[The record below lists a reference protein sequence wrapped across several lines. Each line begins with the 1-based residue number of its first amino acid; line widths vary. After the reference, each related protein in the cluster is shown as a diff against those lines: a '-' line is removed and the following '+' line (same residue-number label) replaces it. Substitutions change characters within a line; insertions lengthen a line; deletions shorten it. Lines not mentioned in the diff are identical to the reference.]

1 MYNTYYGFKEKPFKL
16 VPNPEYLFLS
26 KSHEEAY
33 AHLSYATR
41 QGDGFVAITGE
52 VGTGKTTLCR
62 AFLNSLDSNT
72 ETAFIFNPRLNA
84 VQLLQAINTEFGIP
98 AHAGNIKDL
107 IDILNIFLL
116 KKKAQQKNVIVLVDE
131 AQSLSTETLEMLRM
145 LSNLETTRAKL
156 IQIILVGQPEL
167 ADLLETYE
175 LRQLGQRINLSCH
188 LLPLNF
194 KETCHYIRHRINIAA
209 NRPSDL
215 FTPKA
220 LKIIFRHTGGTPR
233 KINIACDRAL
243 LTAFSLGKKKVN
255 DTIAK
260 TAVLEISG
268 RGRGQRASRS
278 GFFGKILLAVCSVFI
293 IVAVTALAVRYY
305 YISQNNVA
313 AKGPNSQLDE
323 SMERSAPV
331 IYKIPGLSA
340 GEEELAVETLP
351 PQQPIIPSNRE
362 KEKEAGFG
370 PGMGE
375 IAEQLDSEKES
386 RLFQY
391 LSHNQSDANRLSALK
406 VVLGE
411 WTEKPVIESY
421 VGSVMD
427 DEDFFRI
434 AVRQNKLSLARIDNN
449 MDMIERMNLPA
460 VMLFFIPG
468 EPDMLFMTVTAIKKG
483 TYRFSTVE
491 RTPYPIVA
499 SKEEVRRLWAGI
511 AFLPW
516 KNHLAYPGIIPSSA
530 PKSAVVTLKMLLQ
543 DIGFNNI
550 KSDDK
555 YDIPTQLAV
564 KEVQAKY
571 GLTVD
576 GRVGP
581 LTKIAL
587 YQEKNAW
594 KAPYLN
600 R

>member
-1 MYNTYYGFKEKPFKL
+1 MYNTYFGLKEKPFKL

-62 AFLNSLDSNT
+62 AFLNSLDNNT

-98 AHAGNIKDL
+98 AHASNIKDL

-116 KKKAQQKNVIVLVDE
+116 KKKHQQKTVIVLVDE
-131 AQSLSTETLEMLRM
+131 AQSLAPETLEMLRM
-145 LSNLETTRAKL
+145 LSNLETTRNKL

-188 LLPLNF
+188 LLPLNY
-194 KETCHYIRHRINIAA
+194 KETCHYIRHRINIASH
-209 NRPSDL
+209 RPSDL

-220 LKIIFRHTGGTPR
+220 LKTIYRHTGGIPR

-243 LTAFSLGKKKVN
+243 LTAFSLGKSKVSA
-255 DTIAK
+255 TIAA
-260 TAVLEISG
+260 TAILEISG
-268 RGRGQRASRS
+268 RRRNRRQPGSS
-278 GFFGKILLAVCSVFI
+278 SIGKIIFAISGVFI
-293 IVAVTALAVRYY
+293 IVILTALAVRYY
-305 YISQNNVA
+305 YVSQNNVA
-313 AKGPNSQLDE
+313 KDTNSQLHEPFD
-323 SMERSAPV
+323 RSAPV
-331 IYKIPGLSA
+331 IYKIPEKTPM
-340 GEEELAVETLP
+340 EEELAVEALP
-351 PQQPIIPSNRE
+351 PQKPILPL
-362 KEKEAGFG
+362 
-370 PGMGE
+370 
-375 IAEQLDSEKES
+375 EQDITAEKES
-386 RLFQY
+386 NLFQY
-391 LSHNQSDANRLSALK
+391 LSGNQLKVDRISALK
-406 VVLGE
+406 VILRE
-411 WTEKPVIESY
+411 WTDDPVIESY
-421 VGSVMD
+421 MGSVVA

-434 AVRQNKLSLARIDNN
+434 ATRQNDLSLARIDHN
-449 MDMIERMNLPA
+449 MNLIERMNLPA

-468 EPDMLFMTVTAIKKG
+468 EPDMLYLTVTAVKKD
-483 TYRFSTVE
+483 TYYFTADNGDPS
-491 RTPYPIVA
+491 PISA
-499 SKEEVRRLWAGI
+499 PKEEVRRLWAGI

-550 KSDDK
+550 KNDDN
-555 YDIPTQLAV
+555 YDDQTQLAV
-564 KEVQAKY
+564 KEIQAKF
-571 GLTVD
+571 GLKVD

>member
-1 MYNTYYGFKEKPFKL
+1 MYNTFFGFKEKPFKL

-26 KSHEEAY
+26 RSHEEAY
-33 AHLSYATR
+33 AHLSYATK

-62 AFLNSLDSNT
+62 AFLNGLDSNI

-84 VQLLQAINTEFGIP
+84 VQLLQAINNEFGIP
-98 AHAGNIKDL
+98 AHANNIKDL

-145 LSNLETTRAKL
+145 LSNLETTRNKL
-156 IQIILVGQPEL
+156 LQIILVGQPEL

-175 LRQLGQRINLSCH
+175 LRQLGQRINLTCH

-194 KETCHYIRHRINIAA
+194 KETCHYIRHRINIASH
-209 NRPSDL
+209 RPTDL
-215 FTPKA
+215 FTSGA
-220 LKIIFRHTGGTPR
+220 LKTIYRHTGGIPR

-243 LTAFSLGKKKVN
+243 LTAFSLGKSRVS
-255 DTIAK
+255 DAIAK
-260 TAVLEISG
+260 TAIIEITGRKHRHASSG
-268 RGRGQRASRS
+268 T
-278 GFFGKILLAVCSVFI
+278 FWKVLLALAGIFFI
-293 IVAVTALAVRYY
+293 VVITALAVRYY
-305 YISQNNVA
+305 YVTQDNTAKNSSSHA
-313 AKGPNSQLDE
+313 AETLE
-323 SMERSAPV
+323 SSAPV
-331 IYKIPGLSA
+331 IYKIPESPPIK
-340 GEEELAVETLP
+340 EEELAVETLP
-351 PQQPIIPSNRE
+351 PQNSPLAPEDKKSR
-362 KEKEAGFG
+362 
-370 PGMGE
+370 P
-375 IAEQLDSEKES
+375 EQSD
-386 RLFQY
+386 LFKY
-391 LSHNQSDANRLSALK
+391 LSTNQYQTNRLSALR

-411 WTEKPVIESY
+411 WVDPPVIEPY
-421 VGSVMD
+421 FGSIIS

-434 AVRQNKLSLARIDNN
+434 ACRQNQLSLAKVENN
-449 MDMIERMNLPA
+449 FNLLERMNLPA

-468 EPDMLFMTVTAIKKG
+468 SPNMLFLSLTGIKED
-483 TYRFSTVE
+483 TYSFICNDCEPRYIAV
-491 RTPYPIVA
+491 
-499 SKEEVRRLWAGI
+499 SKNEVRKLWGGI

-516 KNHLAYPGIIPSSA
+516 KNHLGYSGIIPSSSS
-530 PKSAVVTLKMLLQ
+530 KSAVITLKTLLK

-550 KSDDK
+550 KNDGR
-555 YDIPTQLAV
+555 YDFQTELAV
-564 KEVQAKY
+564 KEIQAKY
-571 GLTVD
+571 GLRVD